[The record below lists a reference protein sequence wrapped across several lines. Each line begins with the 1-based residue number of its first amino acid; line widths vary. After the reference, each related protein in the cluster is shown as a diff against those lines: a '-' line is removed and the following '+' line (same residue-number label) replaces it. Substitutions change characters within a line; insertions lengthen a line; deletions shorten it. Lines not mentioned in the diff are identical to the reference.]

1 VRSRPIIEDSSALRF
16 APYAFSFAGRG
27 GACAA
32 ALTAAGLTEECAA
45 DVAAWRDA
53 WRRVDD
59 FAWLRTTPSPHWAE
73 MPQQER
79 AAPPPPPPASDEEEE
94 QSAGAVV
101 AAVAEADADEL

>member
-1 VRSRPIIEDSSALRF
+1 MRSRPIIEDSSSLRF
-16 APYAFSFAGRG
+16 APYAFSFPGRG
-27 GACAA
+27 GACGA
-32 ALTAAGLTEECAA
+32 ALAAAGLTEEAPQ

-73 MPQQER
+73 MPQGER
-79 AAPPPPPPASDEEEE
+79 VAAPPPPAASDEDHE
-94 QSAGAVV
+94 S